1 MELSSAFWWFI
12 LIGLGAQ
19 LVDGALG
26 MAFGLV
32 SSSVMLAMGIP
43 PAQAS
48 AAIHTAEVFTT
59 GASGV
64 SHLVAGNVDKRLFL
78 RLALPGAVGGAVGA
92 YGLTQLPG
100 EVIRPLIYLY
110 LLVLAIIIL
119 ARAAGR
125 LMPKGEVKRVPVLGF
140 VAGFLDASGGGGWGP
155 VATSTLL
162 ARGGQARTTIGTVNA
177 AEFVVT
183 LTVSATFLLSMGL
196 HHLQIVAGLLI
207 GGMMAAP
214 VAALLVKRLKE
225 RWVLVAVGV
234 LVLGISLFQIG
245 HALPGYLAR
254 CALTGRRTI
263 CRAAGGP
270 TRRGAGGGAPGAAGG
285 RGRRRPGQIRHRAAR
300 SGLVTAAV
308 HAAPVEDAGAGR
320 QHAAEE
326 VHPARLRVHHH
337 RRLGGQQQRQVGGAV

>member
-1 MELSSAFWWFI
+1 MELSSEFWWFI

-32 SSSVMLAMGIP
+32 SSSVLLSMGLP
-43 PAQAS
+43 PAQVSAS
-48 AAIHTAEVFTT
+48 VHTAEVFTT

-64 SHLVAGNVDKRLFL
+64 SHLVAGNVDKRLFF
-78 RLALPGAVGGAVGA
+78 RLALPGALGGALGA
-92 YGLTQLPG
+92 YVLTQVPG
-100 EVIRPLIYLY
+100 DLIRPLIYLY

-125 LMPKGEVKRVPVLGF
+125 WMPKGEIRRVPVLGF
-140 VAGFLDASGGGGWGP
+140 FAGLLDASGGGGWGP

-183 LTVSATFLLSMGL
+183 LTISATILLSMGVQ
-196 HHLQIVAGLLI
+196 HLQIVAGLLI

-245 HALPGYLAR
+245 HAVYGHLYR
-254 CALTGRRTI
+254 
-263 CRAAGGP
+263 
-270 TRRGAGGGAPGAAGG
+270 
-285 RGRRRPGQIRHRAAR
+285 
-300 SGLVTAAV
+300 
-308 HAAPVEDAGAGR
+308 
-320 QHAAEE
+320 
-326 VHPARLRVHHH
+326 
-337 RRLGGQQQRQVGGAV
+337 

>member
-1 MELSSAFWWFI
+1 MELSSEFWWFI

-32 SSSVMLAMGIP
+32 SSSVLLSMGLP
-43 PAQAS
+43 PAQVSAS
-48 AAIHTAEVFTT
+48 VHTAEVFTT

-64 SHLVAGNVDKRLFL
+64 SHLVAGNVDKRLFF
-78 RLALPGAVGGAVGA
+78 RLALPGALGGALGA
-92 YGLTQLPG
+92 YVLTQVPG
-100 EVIRPLIYLY
+100 DLIRPLIYLY

-125 LMPKGEVKRVPVLGF
+125 WMPKGEIRRVPVLGF
-140 VAGFLDASGGGGWGP
+140 FAGLLDASGGGGWGP

-183 LTVSATFLLSMGL
+183 LTISTTFLLSMGVQ
-196 HHLQIVAGLLI
+196 HLQIVAGLLI

-214 VAALLVKRLKE
+214 VAAVLVKRVKE

-234 LVLGISLFQIG
+234 LVLAISLFQVG
-245 HALPGYLAR
+245 HALFGYLYR
-254 CALTGRRTI
+254 
-263 CRAAGGP
+263 
-270 TRRGAGGGAPGAAGG
+270 
-285 RGRRRPGQIRHRAAR
+285 
-300 SGLVTAAV
+300 
-308 HAAPVEDAGAGR
+308 
-320 QHAAEE
+320 
-326 VHPARLRVHHH
+326 
-337 RRLGGQQQRQVGGAV
+337 

>member
-1 MELSSAFWWFI
+1 MELSSEFWWFI

-32 SSSVMLAMGIP
+32 SSSVMLSMGLP
-43 PAQAS
+43 PAQVSAS
-48 AAIHTAEVFTT
+48 IHTAEVCTT

-64 SHLVAGNVDKRLFL
+64 SHLAAGNVDKRLFL

-92 YGLTQLPG
+92 YVLTQIPG
-100 EVIRPLIYLY
+100 EIIRPLIYLY

-125 LMPKGEVKRVPVLGF
+125 WMPKAEIRRVPVLGF
-140 VAGFLDASGGGGWGP
+140 FAGLLDASGGGGWGP
-155 VATSTLL
+155 IATSTLL

-183 LTVSATFLLSMGL
+183 LTVSATFLLSMGVQ
-196 HHLQIVAGLLI
+196 HLQIVAGLLI

-214 VAALLVKRLKE
+214 VAAILVKRVKE

-245 HALPGYLAR
+245 HAVYGHLYR
-254 CALTGRRTI
+254 
-263 CRAAGGP
+263 
-270 TRRGAGGGAPGAAGG
+270 
-285 RGRRRPGQIRHRAAR
+285 
-300 SGLVTAAV
+300 
-308 HAAPVEDAGAGR
+308 
-320 QHAAEE
+320 
-326 VHPARLRVHHH
+326 
-337 RRLGGQQQRQVGGAV
+337 